1 VTESATYPIPQGQLS
16 LSGPVARPAVG
27 TLPIRG
33 DLAHIALASRYLCAH
48 YVVPHLRVVGAAGA
62 DLLCQQRDRFACGVV
77 GQAEDRE
84 ICLVERFGSGG
95 GILAPRLVERDQR
108 EFAASGEPVGDLQPG
123 RPYRAIDKNRPH

>member
-1 VTESATYPIPQGQLS
+1 MRLSARHDAEGDKFEVTESATYPIPQGQLS

-62 DLLCQQRDRFACGVV
+62 DLLCQQRDRTAVV
-77 GQAEDRE
+77 QH
-84 ICLVERFGSGG
+84 
-95 GILAPRLVERDQR
+95 LAPGTKVEALDYAGNWCWCCLGP
-108 EFAASGEPVGDLQPG
+108 EGPSGYLHLTELEPAD
-123 RPYRAIDKNRPH
+123 

>member
-1 VTESATYPIPQGQLS
+1 MTESATYPIPQGQLS

-62 DLLCQQRDRFACGVV
+62 DLLCQQRDRTAVV
-77 GQAEDRE
+77 QH
-84 ICLVERFGSGG
+84 
-95 GILAPRLVERDQR
+95 LAPGTKIEALDYAGNWCWCCFGPEGP
-108 EFAASGEPVGDLQPG
+108 SGYLHLTELEPAD
-123 RPYRAIDKNRPH
+123 